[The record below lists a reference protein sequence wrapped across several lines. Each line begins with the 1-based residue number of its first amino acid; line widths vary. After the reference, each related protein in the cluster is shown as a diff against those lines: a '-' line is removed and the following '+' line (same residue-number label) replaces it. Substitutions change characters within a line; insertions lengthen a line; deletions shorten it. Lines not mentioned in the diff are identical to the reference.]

1 MTAQLTSWIAD
12 LGLAGVFALMA
23 VDALLPAGG
32 ELIMLFAGAL
42 AAGAI
47 AGHPASSLAAAVAA
61 GTLGYLAGSL
71 AGWALGRAGGRP
83 FIARH
88 GRWLHLGPERFR
100 RAERWF
106 GRYGSAFVLFG
117 RLTPLVRSFVSVP
130 AGALEYPL
138 GPYAALTAVAS
149 LLWCAAFGIAGYAL
163 GVHWDSVHH
172 AFRYADY
179 AAVALLA
186 AGAVTLLIRRRR
198 ARVIS
203 YFQAVVLGLIQ
214 GAAELFPVSSLGHS
228 VIAPQAARLGHPAE
242 RRRVPDVPRRHP
254 PRHRAGPAGVL
265 PARLG
270 ADRARAV
277 AVGPA
282 ARDRARRHRRAAR
295 LVPDPRHDPGRAAGA
310 AARALAAARVRV
322 ADLGR
327 DLPVLQRA
335 DAVRGGAAA
344 PRRAR
349 PPRRAP
355 ERRARR
361 ARADPAQGDRDR
373 HRPDD
378 RAPAGLL
385 ALGRHDGGRAARGPL
400 ERGRRALLVP
410 ARHADHRRGRRPQAP
425 GPARAAGRRAAR
437 PRSWWVRCAP
447 RRPPTSR
454 CASSCASSRPTG

>member
-23 VDALLPAGG
+23 IDALLPAGG

-71 AGWALGRAGGRP
+71 VGWALGRAGGRP

-138 GPYAALTAVAS
+138 GPYAVLTAVAS

-186 AGAVTLLIRRRR
+186 TGAATLLIRRR
-198 ARVIS
+198 
-203 YFQAVVLGLIQ
+203 
-214 GAAELFPVSSLGHS
+214 
-228 VIAPQAARLGHPAE
+228 
-242 RRRVPDVPRRHP
+242 
-254 PRHRAGPAGVL
+254 
-265 PARLG
+265 
-270 ADRARAV
+270 
-277 AVGPA
+277 
-282 ARDRARRHRRAAR
+282 
-295 LVPDPRHDPGRAAGA
+295 
-310 AARALAAARVRV
+310 ALA
-322 ADLGR
+322 
-327 DLPVLQRA
+327 
-335 DAVRGGAAA
+335 
-344 PRRAR
+344 
-349 PPRRAP
+349 
-355 ERRARR
+355 
-361 ARADPAQGDRDR
+361 
-373 HRPDD
+373 
-378 RAPAGLL
+378 
-385 ALGRHDGGRAARGPL
+385 
-400 ERGRRALLVP
+400 
-410 ARHADHRRGRRPQAP
+410 
-425 GPARAAGRRAAR
+425 
-437 PRSWWVRCAP
+437 
-447 RRPPTSR
+447 
-454 CASSCASSRPTG
+454 